1 MTNQGGK
8 PRLSILALAL
18 VFPLSLRA
26 DPDAP
31 RPLDSWELADN
42 SLKFRVETIL
52 AQPVDGDEPIPAT
65 PSVTL
70 ELYQGHFYKLSILT
84 EAAEGYAFPDPGPP
98 VHGPPPST
106 RAMAGFG
113 YYSTQSDTLRFHA
126 HYLKLFANG
135 KDLEELIEQSG
146 DAGALE
152 EFKFVLS
159 LVNGLYLDLFNH
171 LYAYES
177 GDRLVFLLPA
187 GSPFTA
193 GMGDPAG
200 GVVWELERSGPPPS
214 SSMTAVEATVPGDQ
228 AAGLTIEFARSI
240 AGRAVHYAWGG
251 ITDEAGRVELDLSTL
266 DRSGATGF
274 YRARASDRAGEVVGQ
289 WHSIPLN
296 RDRLQVLEL
305 VPGGRARVVS
315 SRPLEAA
322 KAVAGREPV
331 AAGLASN
338 YPNPFNSSTRIEYG
352 LAAAGRVRLGIYN
365 VLGQPVRTL
374 VDEETQDAGMYQV
387 EWDARDQRGA
397 AVAAGVYLT
406 RLVYPG
412 GVETRRLLYLK

>member
-1 MTNQGGK
+1 MK
-8 PRLSILALAL
+8 LSILALAL
-18 VFPLSLRA
+18 VVPLSLRA
-26 DPDAP
+26 DPDAHQ
-31 RPLDSWELADN
+31 PLDSWELADN
-42 SLKFRVETIL
+42 SLKFRVETIM
-52 AQPVDGDEPIPAT
+52 AQPEEGDEPVPAT

-70 ELYQGHFYKLSILT
+70 DLYQGNFYKLSIRT
-84 EAAEGYAFPDPGPP
+84 EAAEGYTFPHPGPP
-98 VHGPPPST
+98 VHSPPPST

-113 YYSTQSDTLRFHA
+113 YYSTQSDTLRFDV

-152 EFKFVLS
+152 EFKFVIS
-159 LVNGLYLDLFNH
+159 LVNGLYLDLFSH

-177 GDRLVFLLPA
+177 GDRLVFLLPS

-193 GMGDPAG
+193 GMEDPG
-200 GVVWELERSGPPPS
+200 SGVVWELERSGPLPS
-214 SSMTAVEATVPGDQ
+214 SSMTAVEATVPGHP
-228 AAGLTIEFARSI
+228 AAGLSVEFARSI
-240 AGRAVHYAWGG
+240 SGRAVHYAWGG
-251 ITDEAGRVELDLSTL
+251 ITDETGRVELDLSTL

-274 YRARASDRAGEVVGQ
+274 YQARASSQAGQVVGR

-305 VPGGRARVVS
+305 APGGRARVVS
-315 SRPLEAA
+315 SQPLEAA
-322 KAVAGREPV
+322 KTVARREPV
-331 AAGLASN
+331 AAGLAPN
-338 YPNPFNSSTRIEYG
+338 RPNPFNSSTRIEYG
-352 LAAAGRVRLGIYN
+352 LAASGRVRLEIYN
-365 VLGQPVRTL
+365 VLGQPVRVL
-374 VDEETQDAGMYQV
+374 VDEETQDAGMYRV

-397 AVAAGVYLT
+397 SVAAGVYLT

>member
-1 MTNQGGK
+1 MK
-8 PRLSILALAL
+8 LSILALAL
-18 VFPLSLRA
+18 MVPLSLRA
-26 DPDAP
+26 EPDAH

-42 SLKFRVETIL
+42 SLKFRVETIM
-52 AQPVDGDEPIPAT
+52 AQPVEGDEPIPAT

-70 ELYQGHFYKLSILT
+70 ELYQGHFYKLTILT
-84 EAAEGYAFPDPGPP
+84 EAAEGHTFPHPGPP

-106 RAMAGFG
+106 RATAGFG
-113 YYSTQSDTLRFHA
+113 YYSTQSDTLRFNA

-146 DAGALE
+146 DAEALE
-152 EFKFVLS
+152 EFKFVIS
-159 LVNGLYLDLFNH
+159 LVNGLYLDLFSH

-193 GMGDPAG
+193 GIGDPAG

-214 SSMTAVEATVPGDQ
+214 TSMTAVKATVPGGA
-228 AAGLTIEFARSI
+228 AAGLTVEFGRAIS
-240 AGRAVHYAWGG
+240 GRAVHYAWGG
-251 ITDEAGRVELDLSTL
+251 ITDETGRVELDLSTL
-266 DRSGATGF
+266 ERPGATGF
-274 YRARASDRAGEVVGQ
+274 YQARASKRAGEVVGQ

-305 VPGGRARVVS
+305 TLGGRARVVS
-315 SRPLEAA
+315 SQPLEAA
-322 KAVAGREPV
+322 KAVARREPV
-331 AAGLASN
+331 AVGLASS
-338 YPNPFNSSTRIEYG
+338 YPNPFNSSTRLEYG
-352 LAAAGRVRLGIYN
+352 LGAAGRVRLEIYN
-365 VLGQPVRTL
+365 VLGQPVRVL
-374 VDEETQDAGMYQV
+374 VDEESQAAGMYQV

>member
-1 MTNQGGK
+1 MK
-8 PRLSILALAL
+8 LSVLALAL
-18 VFPLSLRA
+18 MVPLSLRA

-42 SLKFRVETIL
+42 SLKFRVETIM
-52 AQPVDGDEPIPAT
+52 AQPEEGDEPIPAM

-70 ELYQGHFYKLSILT
+70 ELYQGNFYKLSILT
-84 EAAEGYAFPDPGPP
+84 EAAEGYTFPHPGPP
-98 VHGPPPST
+98 VHSPPPST
-106 RAMAGFG
+106 RATAGFG
-113 YYSTQSDTLRFHA
+113 YYSTQSDTLRFNA

-152 EFKFVLS
+152 EYKLVIS

-193 GMGDPAG
+193 GMGDPAS

-214 SSMTAVEATVPGDQ
+214 TSMTAVEATVPGGET
-228 AAGLTIEFARSI
+228 AGMTVEFARAVS
-240 AGRAVHYAWGG
+240 GRAVHYAWGG
-251 ITDEAGRVELDLSTL
+251 ITDETGRVELDLSTL

-274 YRARASDRAGEVVGQ
+274 YRARASNQAGEVVGK

-296 RDRLQVLEL
+296 ENRRQVLEL
-305 VPGGRARVVS
+305 TPGGEARVVS
-315 SRPLEAA
+315 SERLDAA
-322 KAVAGREPV
+322 KAVAGGEPV
-331 AAGLASN
+331 AIGLAPN
-338 YPNPFNSSTRIEYG
+338 FPNPFNSSTRIVYR
-352 LAAAGRVRLGIYN
+352 LASPGPVRLEVYN
-365 VLGQPVRTL
+365 TLGQPLRTL
-374 VDEETQDAGMYQV
+374 VDEVQPAGRYQV
-387 EWDARDQRGA
+387 HWDARDQRGA

-412 GVETRRLLYLK
+412 GVETRRVLYLK

>member
-1 MTNQGGK
+1 MR
-8 PRLSILALAL
+8 PSILALAL
-18 VFPLSLRA
+18 MVPLSLRA

-31 RPLDSWELADN
+31 RPLDSWELAAN
-42 SLKFRVETIL
+42 SLKFLVETIL
-52 AQPVDGDEPIPAT
+52 AQPEEGDEPVPAT

-70 ELYQGHFYKLSILT
+70 ELYQGNFYKLSILT
-84 EAAEGYAFPDPGPP
+84 EAAEGHTFPHPGPP

-106 RAMAGFG
+106 RATAGFG
-113 YYSTQSDTLRFHA
+113 YYSTQSDTLRFNA

-135 KDLEELIEQSG
+135 RDLEELIEQSG

-152 EFKFVLS
+152 EYKLVIS

-177 GDRLVFLLPA
+177 GDRLVFLLPP

-193 GMGDPAG
+193 GLGDPSG

-214 SSMTAVEATVPGDQ
+214 TSMTAVDATVLGGE
-228 AAGLTIEFARSI
+228 AAGLTVEFARAVS
-240 AGRAVHYAWGG
+240 GRAVHFAWGG
-251 ITDEAGRVELDLSTL
+251 ITDETGRVELDLSTL

-274 YRARASDRAGEVVGQ
+274 YRARASSQAGEVVGR

-296 RDRLQVLEL
+296 SGRLQVLEL
-305 VPGGRARVVS
+305 APGGGARVVS
-315 SRPLEAA
+315 TQPLEAA
-322 KAVAGREPV
+322 KAVAGREP
-331 AAGLASN
+331 AAVGLASS
-338 YPNPFNSSTRIEYG
+338 YPNPFNSSTRIVYG
-352 LAAAGRVRLGIYN
+352 LGAAGRVRLEIYN
-365 VLGQPVRTL
+365 VLGQPVRVL
-374 VDEETQDAGMYQV
+374 VDEESQGAGRYQV
-387 EWDARDQRGA
+387 EWDARDQSGA

-406 RLVYPG
+406 RLVYAG

>member
-1 MTNQGGK
+1 
-8 PRLSILALAL
+8 
-18 VFPLSLRA
+18 
-26 DPDAP
+26 
-31 RPLDSWELADN
+31 
-42 SLKFRVETIL
+42 
-52 AQPVDGDEPIPAT
+52 
-65 PSVTL
+65 
-70 ELYQGHFYKLSILT
+70 
-84 EAAEGYAFPDPGPP
+84 
-98 VHGPPPST
+98 
-106 RAMAGFG
+106 MAGFG
-113 YYSTQSDTLRFHA
+113 YYSTQSDTLRFNA

-152 EFKFVLS
+152 EFKFVIS

-200 GVVWELERSGPPPS
+200 GVVWELERPGPPPS
-214 SSMTAVEATVPGDQ
+214 SSMTAVEATVLGEE
-228 AAGLTIEFARSI
+228 ASGMTVEFARAIS
-240 AGRAVHYAWGG
+240 GRAVHYAWGG
-251 ITDEAGRVELDLSTL
+251 ITDEGGRVELDLSTL

-274 YRARASDRAGEVVGQ
+274 YRARASNQAGEVVGQ
-289 WHSIPLN
+289 WNSIPLN

-305 VPGGRARVVS
+305 ALGGRARVVS
-315 SRPLEAA
+315 SQPLEAA
-322 KAVAGREPV
+322 KAVAGRDPEAV
-331 AAGLASN
+331 GLASN
-338 YPNPFNSSTRIEYG
+338 YPNPFNSSTRIVYG
-352 LAAAGRVRLGIYN
+352 LGAAGRVRLEIYN
-365 VLGQPVRTL
+365 LLGQPVRVL
-374 VDEETQDAGMYQV
+374 VDEESQDAGMYRV

-412 GVETRRLLYLK
+412 GVQTRRVLYLK

>member
-1 MTNQGGK
+1 MK
-8 PRLSILALAL
+8 RSILALAL
-18 VFPLSLRA
+18 MVPLSLRA
-26 DPDAP
+26 DPDDH
-31 RPLDSWELADN
+31 RPLDSWELAGN
-42 SLKFRVETIL
+42 SLKFRVETIM
-52 AQPVDGDEPIPAT
+52 AQPVEGDEPIPAT

-70 ELYQGHFYKLSILT
+70 ELYQGNFYKLTILT
-84 EAAEGYAFPDPGPP
+84 EAAEGYTFPHPGPP
-98 VHGPPPST
+98 VHSPPPST
-106 RAMAGFG
+106 RATAGFG
-113 YYSTQSDTLRFHA
+113 YYSTQSDTLRFNA

-135 KDLEELIEQSG
+135 RDLEELIEQSG

-152 EFKFVLS
+152 EYKLVIS

-193 GMGDPAG
+193 GTGNPAG

-214 SSMTAVEATVPGDQ
+214 TSMTAVEATVLGDA
-228 AAGLTIEFARSI
+228 AAGLTVEFARAVS
-240 AGRAVHYAWGG
+240 GRAVHYAWGG
-251 ITDEAGRVELDLSTL
+251 ITDETGRVELDLSTL

-274 YRARASDRAGEVVGQ
+274 YRARASSQAGEVVGQ

-305 VPGGRARVVS
+305 APGGGAHVVS
-315 SRPLEAA
+315 SQPLEAA
-322 KAVAGREPV
+322 RAVGGREP
-331 AAGLASN
+331 AAVGLASS

-352 LAAAGRVRLGIYN
+352 LSAAGRVRLEIYN
-365 VLGQPVRTL
+365 VLGQPVRVL
-374 VDEETQDAGMYQV
+374 VDEESQDAGRYQV